1 MSKIG
6 IVEEDAFEQSEQ
18 RISPMRDRATILE
31 AMGGRKNATPL
42 FVASGVIL
50 LVFIAGAVM
59 LGIGKRTLIK

>member
-1 MSKIG
+1 MSRIG
-6 IVEEDAFEQSEQ
+6 IVEEDSSGKSEQ

-31 AMGGRKNATPL
+31 AMGGRKNAAPL

-59 LGIGKRTLIK
+59 LGIGKRVPIK